1 MDQPKKLCI
10 IFPKKDNKK
19 LTLEVEFNAPVL
31 DLVESLEKY
40 LSVPENDT
48 VCLYRDEKGEASIN
62 QNKSLEEQ
70 GIEPANTL
78 FAFVKEKSMT
88 VKFKTIDKL
97 QQFSIKDKMM
107 KLKDLK
113 DQVLTSLELRCD
125 RQYDFIKLSDGTIF
139 NDTQNFMNF
148 PDGETILVKEVSLSG
163 SA

>member
-10 IFPKKDNKK
+10 IFPKKDYKK

-48 VCLYRDEKGEASIN
+48 VWLYRDEKGEASIY
-62 QNKSLEEQ
+62 QDKSLKEQ

-78 FAFVKEKSMT
+78 FAFVSMT
-88 VKFKTIDKL
+88 VNFKTIDKL
-97 QQFSIKDKMM
+97 QQFGIKDKMM
-107 KLKDLK
+107 KWKDLK

>member
-10 IFPKKDNKK
+10 IFPKKDYKK

-48 VCLYRDEKGEASIN
+48 VWLYRDEKGEASIY
-62 QNKSLEEQ
+62 QDKSLKEQ

-113 DQVLTSLELRCD
+113 DQVLTSLELRRD

-148 PDGETILVKEVSLSG
+148 QDGETILVKEVSLAG